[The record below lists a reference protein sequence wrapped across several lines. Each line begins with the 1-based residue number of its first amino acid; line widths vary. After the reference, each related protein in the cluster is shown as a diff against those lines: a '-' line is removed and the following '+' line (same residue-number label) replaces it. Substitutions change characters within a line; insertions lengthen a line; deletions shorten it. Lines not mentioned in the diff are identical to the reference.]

1 MRKSGIAA
9 AVLLL
14 LGVGAAPQDGK
25 KQDTKKKPPP
35 TIKEIMLRA
44 HDGKDNLASEVRNGF
59 GKKEDQQK
67 LLAEYQM
74 LATLKPPLG
83 DEKSWKAKTGAVI
96 AALTDLVA
104 DKEGALGR
112 VHAATDCKGCHDAHR
127 VGGNS
132 RKK

>member
-1 MRKSGIAA
+1 MRKGGIGMAFMA
-9 AVLLL
+9 LLCA
-14 LGVGAAPQDGK
+14 GAGTQS
-25 KQDTKKKPPP
+25 KQQKKPAPA
-35 TIKEIMLRA
+35 IKEIMLRT

-59 GKKEDQQK
+59 GKKEDHQK
-67 LLAEYQM
+67 LLAEYQT
-74 LATLKPPLG
+74 LAGLKPPMG

-104 DKEGALGR
+104 EKDGALGR
-112 VHAATDCKGCHDAHR
+112 VHAVTDCKGCHDAHR